1 YKVSNQYSLTQYEEM
16 TRQYIKMIRHYYQ
29 SATYSIISH
38 LKLDKTQKNNEND
51 VKGKTV
57 ILFAH
62 IFNDLSTRDL
72 DNRNKKHVLDA
83 IKITGIIE
91 DDNWQD
97 VILLDVGYLDRG
109 HNHLQV
115 FVFPEE
121 IL

>member
-1 YKVSNQYSLTQYEEM
+1 
-16 TRQYIKMIRHYYQ
+16 
-29 SATYSIISH
+29 
-38 LKLDKTQKNNEND
+38 NNEND
-51 VKGKTV
+51 VNGKTV

-62 IFNDLSTRDL
+62 FFNDLSTRDL

-109 HNHLQV
+109 NNHLQV

-121 IL
+121 IIGSFLADLKKKQEKYIENKRIEKQFEQYEKDYKNEKYKKSFQ